1 MLDFVGPFS
10 ARQPAMD
17 ALDVEKRLCEVTLEA
32 LVDKGLAS
40 FGWVHPKET
49 PGGERLHRKQDHPLG
64 GFVYMRKQEPP
75 ILFVLTPSERGSASG
90 GKRTD
95 HLIYEAYEDMA
106 EKKMREIGDEVR
118 SRWGIED
125 FSILH
130 RIGRLEVGEISV
142 LIAVSSP
149 HRSEAFAA
157 CQYAI
162 DRLKQIVPIWKK
174 EVGEDG
180 ESWVEGPKAA
190 HSSN

>member
-1 MLDFVGPFS
+1 MIKITDEVIEPDSLYQS
-10 ARQPAMD
+10 ALRDENGA
-17 ALDVEKRLCEVTLEA
+17 VVTFA
-32 LVDKGLAS
+32 GVVRNHSD
-40 FGWVHPKET
+40 
-49 PGGERLHRKQDHPLG
+49 
-64 GFVYMRKQEPP
+64 
-75 ILFVLTPSERGSASG
+75 

-95 HLIYEAYEDMA
+95 HLVYEAYADMA

-125 FSILH
+125 FGILH
-130 RIGRLEVGEISV
+130 RIGRLEIGEISV
-142 LIAVSSP
+142 LIVVSSP

>member
-1 MLDFVGPFS
+1 MIKITDEVIEP
-10 ARQPAMD
+10 D
-17 ALDVEKRLCEVTLEA
+17 ALYQIALKDDNGAVVTFA
-32 LVDKGLAS
+32 GV
-40 FGWVHPKET
+40 VRNH
-49 PGGERLHRKQDHPLG
+49 
-64 GFVYMRKQEPP
+64 
-75 ILFVLTPSERGSASG
+75 SG

-95 HLIYEAYEDMA
+95 HLVYEAYADMA
-106 EKKMREIGDEVR
+106 EKKMREIGHEVR

-125 FSILH
+125 LGILH
-130 RIGRLEVGEISV
+130 RTGRLEIGEISV

>member
-1 MLDFVGPFS
+1 MIKVTDEVIEP
-10 ARQPAMD
+10 D
-17 ALDVEKRLCEVTLEA
+17 ALYQSA
-32 LVDKGLAS
+32 LKDENGAVVNFAGVVRNHS
-40 FGWVHPKET
+40 
-49 PGGERLHRKQDHPLG
+49 
-64 GFVYMRKQEPP
+64 Y
-75 ILFVLTPSERGSASG
+75 

-95 HLIYEAYEDMA
+95 HLVYEAYADMA

-130 RIGRLEVGEISV
+130 RIGRLEIGEISV

-190 HSSN
+190 HSST

>member
-1 MLDFVGPFS
+1 MWVCVCVLALQAHTSKEFS
-10 ARQPAMD
+10 VLYYKKDNAIGFRR
-17 ALDVEKRLCEVTLEA
+17 KGG
-32 LVDKGLAS
+32 DKTQCMS
-40 FGWVHPKET
+40 FRSKT
-49 PGGERLHRKQDHPLG
+49 C
-64 GFVYMRKQEPP
+64 
-75 ILFVLTPSERGSASG
+75 T
-90 GKRTD
+90 
-95 HLIYEAYEDMA
+95 

-125 FSILH
+125 FGILH
-130 RIGRLEVGEISV
+130 RIGRLEIGEISV

-157 CQYAI
+157 CQYTI
-162 DRLKQIVPIWKK
+162 DRLKRIVPIWKK